1 MDTTREA
8 CMKDPVCGTEV
19 MPGQEE
25 AEMQYQGQT
34 YHFCSRECRDL
45 FAKNPGE
52 YLKAAQRQ

>member
-1 MDTTREA
+1 
-8 CMKDPVCGTEV
+8 MKDPVCGTEL

-45 FAKNPGE
+45 FAKNPAE
-52 YLKAAQRQ
+52 YLKSAQRQ